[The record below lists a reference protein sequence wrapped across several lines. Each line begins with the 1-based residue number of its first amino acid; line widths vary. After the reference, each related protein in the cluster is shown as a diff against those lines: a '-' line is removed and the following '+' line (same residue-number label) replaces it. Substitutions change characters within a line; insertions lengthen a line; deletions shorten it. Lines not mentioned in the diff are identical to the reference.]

1 MDFHHLKKFKKN
13 LEIFIQW
20 LLQNNILIF
29 NVSYLLPLLQFQFN
43 LEKVL
48 SLFKRERTIPYSLPC
63 SYYSAKK

>member
-29 NVSYLLPLLQFQFN
+29 NVSYFSNSN
-43 LEKVL
+43 L
-48 SLFKRERTIPYSLPC
+48 I
-63 SYYSAKK
+63 